1 MDDNPRQNLISK
13 ARAILN
19 NSAFKARTEDGKQEV
34 IQILLERG
42 LRSDDLQML
51 LKEMQAE
58 QTTRATSEKLTKFA
72 ILDTAAL
79 SGILVKL
86 KPQDVISMCQTD
98 KMFRRVCHN
107 PILFTFLIENHYPN
121 SLPTDN
127 PRRQYIALTRGIE
140 TSYETRAVLTENGE
154 GRTDAVKIGKS
165 QRPETTESWSLD
177 NVDPDTILKLLK
189 NPIFMGWL
197 DKDDDGYQIGQKLY
211 IVLGRAGENLMDQ
224 TRYDRDR
231 YKLELSVHLS
241 HFLPYFLSFLID
253 YREKGLISIVLED
266 TVRRRLDGDE
276 ETAKAALENLPG
288 LLDEILQTGKP
299 KSKTPSSGN
308 ISVFVIKGNPVPT
321 GSIGWLISHFSSG
334 KRGEYVA
341 FHDVVLGRSREQ
353 AVQYFIERYYGR
365 ILAGAL
371 SRFLRMHGVDRA
383 NYDLETSELMKTEEF
398 IRYMADSA
406 SSVNPLTKENIYQ
419 YLLAE
424 HYLGT
429 PNSGTFSFFPLTF
442 A

>member
-1 MDDNPRQNLISK
+1 MDDNLRQNLTSK

-19 NSAFKARTEDGKQEV
+19 NSAFKAKTEDGKQEV
-34 IQILLERG
+34 IRILLEKG

-51 LKEMQAE
+51 LREMQPE
-58 QTTRATSEKLTKFA
+58 QTARATSKELTKFG
-72 ILDTAAL
+72 ILDIAAL
-79 SGILVKL
+79 SRILVNL
-86 KPQDVISMCQTD
+86 QPQDVISMCQTD
-98 KMFRRVCHN
+98 KMFRRICYN
-107 PILFTFLIENHYPN
+107 PILWTFLIEKHYPD
-121 SLPTDN
+121 SLLTDN
-127 PRRQYIALTRGIE
+127 PRQQYIALTRGIE
-140 TSYETRAVLTENGE
+140 TTYETKAVLTENGE

-165 QRPETTESWSLD
+165 QRPETTGGWSLD

-197 DKDDDGYQIGQKLY
+197 DKDLVGRQIGQKLY
-211 IVLGRAGENLMDQ
+211 IVLERTGEDIMNQ
-224 TRYDRDR
+224 TRYEKNK
-231 YKLELSVHLS
+231 YKWESSVHLS
-241 HFLPYFLSFLID
+241 HFLPYILSFLND
-253 YREKGLISIVLED
+253 YREKGLVSIVLED
-266 TVRRRLDGDE
+266 TVRCRLDGDE

-308 ISVFVIKGNPVPT
+308 ISVFVIKGNPVPS
-321 GSIGWLISHFSSG
+321 GSTGWLISHFSSG

-341 FHDVVLGRSREQ
+341 FHNVVFGRSREQ
-353 AVQYFIERYYGR
+353 AVQYFIERYYDR
-365 ILAGAL
+365 ILADAL
-371 SRFLRMHGVDRA
+371 SRFLRMRGVDRA

-419 YLLAE
+419 YLLTE